1 MLLYCIRME
10 YIDQYVYVNAVQ
22 ATAMA
27 DPDRR
32 ALKVILNYST
42 DRVPYALVE
51 VLSLS
56 LRVDNDNGNH
66 YTLKVEEMG
75 QNYLGHDNRGTAL
88 AIAPFNSSIKAAH
101 FVYTMLGTPAK
112 VMFGNARE
120 LTFYIEDEDGV
131 RESVGDAY
139 PVESY
144 TMMLKVSY
152 PKTGEIAPAYRSQIP
167 L

>member
-1 MLLYCIRME
+1 ME
-10 YIDQYVYVNAVQ
+10 YTDQYVYVNAVE
-22 ATAMA
+22 ATPMVDAN
-27 DPDRR
+27 RR
-32 ALKVILNYST
+32 ALKVVLNYST

-51 VLSLS
+51 VLSFS
-56 LRVDNDNGNH
+56 LRVDNDAYNH
-66 YTLKVEEMG
+66 YTLKVEEIG

-88 AIAPFNSSIKAAH
+88 AVAPFNSSIKAGH
-101 FVYTMLGTPAK
+101 FVYTMLGTQAK

-120 LTFYIEDEDGV
+120 LTFYIEDENGE

-139 PVESY
+139 PVEAY

-152 PKTGEIAPAYRSQIP
+152 PKTGEIVQDYRMQIP

>member
-1 MLLYCIRME
+1 ME
-10 YIDQYVYVNAVQ
+10 YTDQYVYVNVTD

-32 ALKVILNYST
+32 TLKVVLNYST

-56 LRVDNDNGNH
+56 LRVDNNDYNH

-75 QNYLGHDNRGTAL
+75 QNYLGHDNKGTAL
-88 AIAPFNSSIKAAH
+88 AVAPFNSSIKAGH
-101 FVYTMLGTPAK
+101 FVYSMVGAPSK
-112 VMFGNARE
+112 VMFGNARA
-120 LTFYIEDEDGV
+120 LTFYIEDEDGDRV
-131 RESVGDAY
+131 SVGSAY
-139 PVESY
+139 KVEAY

-152 PKTGEIAPAYRSQIP
+152 PKTGEIAPVYRSQIP

>member
-1 MLLYCIRME
+1 ME
-10 YIDQYVYVNAVQ
+10 YTDQYVYVNAVE
-22 ATAMA
+22 ATPMVDA
-27 DPDRR
+27 DRR

-56 LRVDNDNGNH
+56 LRVDNDVGNH
-66 YTLKVEEMG
+66 YTLKVEEIG

-88 AIAPFNSSIKAAH
+88 AVAPFNSNIKTGH

-120 LTFYIEDEDGV
+120 LTFYIEDEDGDRV
-131 RESVGDAY
+131 SVGAAY
-139 PVESY
+139 PLGAY

-152 PKTGEIAPAYRSQIP
+152 PKTGEIVQDYRMQIP